1 MTSPAMRGP
10 EDRSLG
16 LRASDA
22 DREHVAELLGRAFAE
37 GRLSSE
43 EHSERLEAVYGAKTM
58 GELRPLVADLP
69 VVFAPPTATAT
80 SPGAGLADLSA
91 ADAATRYSGGEP
103 VVALFSET
111 KRTGRWIVR
120 SGLNARAIFG
130 SVELDLTEA
139 MLEQREVTI
148 IANAVFGEV
157 IIRVPEGVILHDEG
171 SAIFGSR
178 KLAARPGTQFGPETP
193 VVHVQG
199 VAVFGSVESK
209 GPKKKW
215 LKGR

>member
-1 MTSPAMRGP
+1 MPGP
-10 EDRSLG
+10 EDRGLG

-43 EHSERLEAVYGAKTM
+43 EHSERLEAVYAAKTM

-69 VVFAPPTATAT
+69 VVFAPPTAAVAA
-80 SPGAGLADLSA
+80 PGTGLTDLSA
-91 ADAATRYSGGEP
+91 ADAATRYSAGEP

-139 MLEQREVTI
+139 MLEQREITI

-178 KLAARPGTQFGPETP
+178 KIGARPGTSFGPETP